1 MLLLMAIEEKRK
13 KNSSHLLQAFRR
25 PSHCPHRGLKK
36 CEGTSA
42 FSEEIPRDRRK
53 SLLETEMARAQQ
65 NHGVKFCFHSGIL
78 SRRALENDDCRKG
91 LPNSRQQEASGSSL
105 FTAKVVSGTRLMTS
119 MSGSLLH

>member
-1 MLLLMAIEEKRK
+1 MAIEEKRK

-78 SRRALENDDCRKG
+78 SRRALENDDCRKR
-91 LPNSRQQEASGSSL
+91 LPDSRQQEASGSSL

-119 MSGSLLH
+119 VSGSLLH